1 MFFIALLILITI
13 SIASSAAF
21 FSVYGLASI
30 FSGSFWPIVAMATSL
45 EAGKL
50 IAASYT
56 YRYWKQLSILMQSYL
71 ISAIV
76 ILMIITSAGIYGF
89 LAKSYQSEVLPYKQ
103 NEQRILLLEQDKVEI
118 ERLKEERLERKR
130 QIDEQIAN
138 LPDNSIT
145 GRQRLVK
152 TFESENK
159 QITSDV
165 AKYTDLI
172 REKTLEIQKLKET
185 KLMQTTEV
193 GPIIFIADNLGKNV
207 DDATKYL
214 IFLIIF
220 AFDPLA
226 VILTIGIN
234 IALIE
239 RQRIPAPV
247 DFIMQP
253 EVKSVINNDMGV
265 EQIISGVDAIREKI
279 EELNAKS
286 KLTPEQEE
294 EKRVLEKIVRRGEID
309 RKIRTGKKED
319 VNAQKQTLDR
329 EV

>member
-30 FSGSFWPIVAMATSL
+30 FSGSFWPIVAMAASL

-56 YRYWKQLSILMQSYL
+56 YRYWKQLSILMRSYL
-71 ISAIV
+71 ISAII

-118 ERLKEERLERKR
+118 EKLKEERLERKR

-185 KLMQTTEV
+185 KLMQTAEV

-247 DFIMQP
+247 DFITQP
-253 EVKSVINNDMGV
+253 EVKSVINNDVGV

-294 EKRVLEKIVRRGEID
+294 EKKALEKIVRRGEID
-309 RKIRTGKKED
+309 RKIRAGKKED
-319 VNAQKQTLDR
+319 VNAQKQTLD
-329 EV
+329 